1 MFERPKSGE
10 RAALVQVDINRTPDP
25 AVEEEFHQL
34 ALSAGAQII
43 WAERYS
49 RGEVEPRYYIGRGQ
63 AEALAEAVKAHDIE
77 LVIFNAPLSPSQERN
92 LEKLCS
98 ARVLDRSGLVL
109 DIFAQ
114 RARSHEGKLQVELA
128 QLNHLATRLVRGW
141 THLERQKGGIGLRG
155 PGETQLET
163 DRRLLAARIKQLQR
177 RLARVQK
184 QREENRKAR
193 SRRDIPTVALAGY
206 TNSGKS
212 TLFNT
217 LTEADVYAQD
227 QLFAT
232 LDPTWRKLNHAGPQT
247 ILMADTV
254 GFVSDLPHELVAA
267 FSATLEETARADL
280 LLHVIDIAD
289 PHHLEREEVVEDV
302 LKSIDAADVPTL
314 RVYNKIDL
322 RGEAPRVKH
331 DADGK
336 AEAVFLSALTGAG
349 VDLLTDAII
358 NHFKSDEKSGWLHLA
373 PHEGALRAALYA
385 EHAVQ
390 EERTAPD
397 GSQWLRL
404 VLREKHYHQI
414 QSKYNR
420 RLTLH
425 TQPDPSE

>member
-163 DRRLLAARIKQLQR
+163 DRRLLAVRIKQLQR
-177 RLARVQK
+177 RLTHVKK

-193 SRRDIPTVALAGY
+193 ARRNIPTVALAGY

-280 LLHVIDIAD
+280 LLHVIDVAD

-322 RGEAPRVKH
+322 RGEAPRVKLG
-331 DADGK
+331 ADGK

-420 RLTLH
+420 RLSLH

>member
-163 DRRLLAARIKQLQR
+163 DRRLLAVRIKQLQR
-177 RLARVQK
+177 RLTHVKK

-193 SRRDIPTVALAGY
+193 ARRNIPTVALAGY

-280 LLHVIDIAD
+280 LLHVIDVAD

-322 RGEAPRVKH
+322 RGEAPRVKLG
-331 DADGK
+331 ADGK

-358 NHFKSDEKSGWLHLA
+358 NHFKSDEKSGWLHLD

-420 RLTLH
+420 RLSLH

>member
-43 WAERYS
+43 WSERYN

-63 AEALAEAVKAHDIE
+63 AEALAAAVKAHDIE

-163 DRRLLAARIKQLQR
+163 DRRLLAVRIKQLQR
-177 RLARVQK
+177 RLTHVKK

-217 LTEADVYAQD
+217 LTAADVYAQD

-232 LDPTWRKLNHAGPQT
+232 LDPTWRKLNHAGAQT

-280 LLHVIDIAD
+280 LLHVIDVAD

-322 RGEAPRVKH
+322 RSEAPRVKLG
-331 DADGK
+331 ADGK

-420 RLTLH
+420 RLSLH

>member
-1 MFERPKSGE
+1 M
-10 RAALVQVDINRTPDP
+10 
-25 AVEEEFHQL
+25 
-34 ALSAGAQII
+34 
-43 WAERYS
+43 
-49 RGEVEPRYYIGRGQ
+49 
-63 AEALAEAVKAHDIE
+63 
-77 LVIFNAPLSPSQERN
+77 
-92 LEKLCS
+92 
-98 ARVLDRSGLVL
+98 
-109 DIFAQ
+109 
-114 RARSHEGKLQVELA
+114 ELA

-163 DRRLLAARIKQLQR
+163 DRRLLAVRIKQLQR
-177 RLARVQK
+177 RLTHVKK

-280 LLHVIDIAD
+280 LLHVIDVAD
-289 PHHLEREEVVEDV
+289 PHHLEREAVVEDV

-322 RGEAPRVKH
+322 RGEAPRVKPG
-331 DADGK
+331 ADGK

-420 RLTLH
+420 RLSLH

>member
-10 RAALVQVDINRTPDP
+10 RAALVQVDINRPPDP

-49 RGEVEPRYYIGRGQ
+49 RGEAEPRYYIGRGQ
-63 AEALAEAVKAHDIE
+63 AEALAAAVKAHDIE

-177 RLARVQK
+177 RLVRVQK

-193 SRRDIPTVALAGY
+193 ARRDIPTVALAGY

-217 LTEADVYAQD
+217 LTEANVYAQD

-280 LLHVIDIAD
+280 LLHVIDVAD

-322 RGEAPRVKH
+322 RGEAPRVKLG
-331 DADGK
+331 ADGK

-349 VDLLTDAII
+349 VDLLTDAIVA
-358 NHFKSDEKSGWLHLA
+358 HFKSDEQSGWLHLA

-385 EHAVQ
+385 EHAVLA
-390 EERTAPD
+390 EKSTAD
-397 GSQWLRL
+397 GSQWLHIR
-404 VLREKHYHQI
+404 LREKHYQQI

-420 RLTLH
+420 RLSLQ
-425 TQPDPSE
+425 TQPDL

>member
-34 ALSAGAQII
+34 ARSAGAQII
-43 WAERYS
+43 WSERYS

-63 AEALAEAVKAHDIE
+63 AEALATAVKAHDIE

-163 DRRLLAARIKQLQR
+163 DRRLLAVCIKQLQR
-177 RLARVQK
+177 RLTHVKK

-280 LLHVIDIAD
+280 LLHVIDVAD
-289 PHHLEREEVVEDV
+289 LHHLEREEVVEDV
-302 LKSIDAADVPTL
+302 LKSINAADVPTL

-322 RGEAPRVKH
+322 RGEAPRVKTS
-331 DADGK
+331 ADGK

-358 NHFKSDEKSGWLHLA
+358 NHFKSDEKNGWLHLA

-385 EHAVQ
+385 EHAVL
-390 EERTAPD
+390 EERSAAD
-397 GSQWLRL
+397 GSQWLHIR
-404 VLREKHYHQI
+404 LREKHYHQI

-420 RLTLH
+420 RLELQTH
-425 TQPDPSE
+425 SDIP